1 MIRHNL
7 NGHYWDCNGAS
18 GLSLFLVQWVFIP
31 LYQSLDV
38 GKTRKDMTLGEIS
51 SPQQVTSAAE
61 AIAEG
66 SELKAVC
73 SQDSYL
79 R

>member
-7 NGHYWDCNGAS
+7 NDHSWDCNGAS
-18 GLSLFLVQWVFIP
+18 GLSLFLVQRVFIS

-38 GKTRKDMTLGEIS
+38 GRTRKDMTLGEIS

-73 SQDSYL
+73 S
-79 R
+79 